1 MPMPMPVNWSHEGA
15 TKAPPNC
22 LYIRDNFKHSF
33 ERVIVVLEL
42 SFWTLWKADVQ
53 TYKWV

>member
-1 MPMPMPVNWSHEGA
+1 MPMPVNWSHEGT

-42 SFWTLWKADVQ
+42 SFWTLWKAEVQ